1 MFDARQSNMQDVTTY
16 APVRI
21 ALLGIL
27 RAIFGLL
34 VAVPAVAII
43 WIGPGGEAGAPRA
56 ADDLGPLWFF
66 FIGLVLGFV
75 AFAIASGGLGRVVS
89 AFAKD
94 CYFRAGP
101 DGLAIRLPVQGW
113 FGRFRLT
120 EYNFQWSE
128 IRQLVHF
135 THSINLIPISRELR
149 IELVEGKTVT
159 IQRHYFSASVKSL
172 QQQLVTIRAS
182 VGR

>member
-1 MFDARQSNMQDVTTY
+1 MFDARQSNMKDVTTY

-34 VAVPAVAII
+34 VALMGVVAVWATAS
-43 WIGPGGEAGAPRA
+43 GDSAPRQPG
-56 ADDLGPLWFF
+56 DMPSWWMSLV
-66 FIGLVLGFV
+66 GLVLGIV
-75 AFAIASGGLGRVVS
+75 GFAIASGGLGRLVS

-94 CYFRAGP
+94 CYFRTGP
-101 DGLAIRLPVQGW
+101 EGIAVRLPVQGW

-120 EYNFQWSE
+120 EYSFQWGE
-128 IRQLVHF
+128 IKQLVHF

-149 IELVEGKTVT
+149 IELVEGKTVA
-159 IQRHYFSASVKSL
+159 IPRYYFSASVKAL
-172 QQQLVTIRAS
+172 QQQLITIRAS

>member
-21 ALLGIL
+21 ALLGIA

-34 VAVPAVAII
+34 IALMGVVAVWATAS
-43 WIGPGGEAGAPRA
+43 GDTAPRQPG
-56 ADDLGPLWFF
+56 DMPSWWMLLV
-66 FIGLVLGFV
+66 GLVLGF
-75 AFAIASGGLGRVVS
+75 AGFTIASGGVGRLIT
-89 AFAKD
+89 AFAQD

-120 EYNFQWSE
+120 EYNFRWSE
-128 IRQLVHF
+128 IKQLVHF
-135 THSINLIPISRELR
+135 TNSINLIPVSRELR
-149 IELVEGKTVT
+149 IELETGKTV
-159 IQRHYFSASVKSL
+159 IIKRHYFSASVKSL
-172 QQQLVTIRAS
+172 QQQLATIQAS

>member
-1 MFDARQSNMQDVTTY
+1 VTTY

-34 VAVPAVAII
+34 VALMGVVAVWATAS
-43 WIGPGGEAGAPRA
+43 GDSAPRQPG
-56 ADDLGPLWFF
+56 DMPSWWMSLV
-66 FIGLVLGFV
+66 GLVLGFV
-75 AFAIASGGLGRVVS
+75 GFAIASGGLRRVVS

-101 DGLAIRLPVQGW
+101 EGLAIRLPVQGW

-128 IRQLVHF
+128 IKQLVHF

-149 IELVEGKTVT
+149 IELEEGKTVT
-159 IQRHYFSASVKSL
+159 IQRHYFSASVKTL
-172 QQQLVTIRAS
+172 QQQLLTIRAS
-182 VGR
+182 VGK

>member
-21 ALLGIL
+21 ALVGIL
-27 RAIFGLL
+27 RVIFGLIL
-34 VAVPAVAII
+34 AVPAWLLI
-43 WIGPGGEAGAPRA
+43 WIGPNGEAGAPRNPG
-56 ADDLGPLWFF
+56 DMPPWWLFVV
-66 FIGLVLGFV
+66 GLVLGFV
-75 AFAIASGGLGRVVS
+75 AFSIASGGVGRVVS
-89 AFAKD
+89 AFARD

-128 IRQLVHF
+128 IKQLVHF
-135 THSINLIPISRELR
+135 THSINLIPVSRELR
-149 IELVEGKTVT
+149 IELVEGKTVV
-159 IQRHYFSASVKSL
+159 IQRHYFSASVKNL
-172 QQQLVTIRAS
+172 QQQLLTIRAS

>member
-1 MFDARQSNMQDVTTY
+1 LFDARQSNMQDVTTY

-21 ALLGIL
+21 ALLGIV

-34 VAVPAVAII
+34 VAVMGVVAVWATAS
-43 WIGPGGEAGAPRA
+43 GDSAPRQPGDMPSWWMSLVGLA
-56 ADDLGPLWFF
+56 LG
-66 FIGLVLGFV
+66 IGG
-75 AFAIASGGLGRVVS
+75 FAIASGGVGRLIS
-89 AFAKD
+89 AFAQD

-101 DGLAIRLPVQGW
+101 DGVAIRLPVQGW
-113 FGRFRLT
+113 FGRFKLT

-128 IRQLVHF
+128 IKQLVHF
-135 THSINLIPISRELR
+135 THSINLIPVSRELR
-149 IELVEGKTVT
+149 VELETGKTIV

-172 QQQLVTIRAS
+172 QQQLMTTRAS

>member
-34 VAVPAVAII
+34 VALMGVVAVWATAS
-43 WIGPGGEAGAPRA
+43 GDSAPRQPG
-56 ADDLGPLWFF
+56 DMPSWWLSLV
-66 FIGLVLGFV
+66 GLVLGFV
-75 AFAIASGGLGRVVS
+75 GLAIASGGLGRLVS

-94 CYFRAGP
+94 CYFRAGA

-120 EYNFQWSE
+120 EYNFQWGE
-128 IRQLVHF
+128 IKQLVHF
-135 THSINLIPISRELR
+135 TQSLNFIPISRELR
-149 IELVEGKTVT
+149 IELENGKRVV
-159 IQRHYFSASVKSL
+159 IQRHYFSASVKNL
-172 QQQLVTIRAS
+172 QEQLLTIRAS

>member
-16 APVRI
+16 TPVRI

-34 VAVPAVAII
+34 VALMGVVAVWATAS
-43 WIGPGGEAGAPRA
+43 GDSAPRQPG
-56 ADDLGPLWFF
+56 DMPSWWLSLV
-66 FIGLVLGFV
+66 GLVLGFV
-75 AFAIASGGLGRVVS
+75 GLAIASGGLGRLVS

-94 CYFRAGP
+94 CYFRAGA

-120 EYNFQWSE
+120 EYNFQWGE
-128 IRQLVHF
+128 IKQLVHF
-135 THSINLIPISRELR
+135 TQSLNFIPISRELR
-149 IELVEGKTVT
+149 IELENGKRVV
-159 IQRHYFSASVKSL
+159 IQRHYFSASVKNL
-172 QQQLVTIRAS
+172 QQQLMTIRAS

>member
-21 ALLGIL
+21 AMLGIL

-34 VAVPAVAII
+34 VALMGVVAVWATAS
-43 WIGPGGEAGAPRA
+43 GDSAPRQPG
-56 ADDLGPLWFF
+56 DMPSWWMSLV
-66 FIGLVLGFV
+66 GLVLGFV
-75 AFAIASGGLGRVVS
+75 GFAIASGGLGRLVS

-120 EYNFQWSE
+120 EYNFQWAE
-128 IRQLVHF
+128 IKQLVHF
-135 THSINLIPISRELR
+135 THSINLIPVSRELR
-149 IELVEGKTVT
+149 IELEDGKRVV
-159 IQRHYFSASVKSL
+159 IQRHYFSASVKTL
-172 QQQLVTIRAS
+172 QQQLLTIRAS
-182 VGR
+182 VGK

>member
-34 VAVPAVAII
+34 VALMGVVAVWATAS
-43 WIGPGGEAGAPRA
+43 GDSAPRQPG
-56 ADDLGPLWFF
+56 DMPSWWLSLV
-66 FIGLVLGFV
+66 GLVLGFV
-75 AFAIASGGLGRVVS
+75 GLAIASGGLGRLVS

-94 CYFRAGP
+94 CYFRAGA

-120 EYNFQWSE
+120 EYNFQWGE
-128 IRQLVHF
+128 IKQLVHF
-135 THSINLIPISRELR
+135 TQSLNFIPISRELR
-149 IELVEGKTVT
+149 IELENGKRVV
-159 IQRHYFSASVKSL
+159 IQRHYFSASVKNL
-172 QQQLVTIRAS
+172 QQQLMTIRAS

>member
-1 MFDARQSNMQDVTTY
+1 MFDARQSNMQDVTNY

-34 VAVPAVAII
+34 VALMGVVAVWATAS
-43 WIGPGGEAGAPRA
+43 GDSAPRQPG
-56 ADDLGPLWFF
+56 DMPSWWLSLV
-66 FIGLVLGFV
+66 GLVLGFV
-75 AFAIASGGLGRVVS
+75 GLAIASGGLGRLVS

-94 CYFRAGP
+94 CYFRAGA

-120 EYNFQWSE
+120 EYNFQWGE
-128 IRQLVHF
+128 IKQLVHF
-135 THSINLIPISRELR
+135 TQSLNFIPISRELR
-149 IELVEGKTVT
+149 IELENGKRVV
-159 IQRHYFSASVKSL
+159 IQRHYFSASVKNL
-172 QQQLVTIRAS
+172 QEQLLTIRAS

>member
-1 MFDARQSNMQDVTTY
+1 MFDARQSNMKDVTTY

-34 VAVPAVAII
+34 VALMGVVAVWATAS
-43 WIGPGGEAGAPRA
+43 GDSAPRQPG
-56 ADDLGPLWFF
+56 DMPSWWMSLV
-66 FIGLVLGFV
+66 GLVLGIV
-75 AFAIASGGLGRVVS
+75 GFAIASGGLGRLVS

-94 CYFRAGP
+94 CYFRTGP
-101 DGLAIRLPVQGW
+101 EGIAVRLPVQGW

-120 EYNFQWSE
+120 EYNFQWGE
-128 IRQLVHF
+128 IKQLVHF
-135 THSINLIPISRELR
+135 THSINFIPISRELR
-149 IELVEGKTVT
+149 IELVEGKTVA
-159 IQRHYFSASVKSL
+159 IQRHYFSASVKTL
-172 QQQLVTIRAS
+172 QQQLITIRAS